1 MFVALG
7 LSAVFPIL
15 HGLKLY
21 GFQQMCRQMGLLW
34 VVLQGALYII
44 GAGLYA
50 VSIAP
55 GHGMIAKQLLIG
67 GQARIPERWH
77 PGRYDVIG
85 SSHQIFHIFVVL
97 AAVSHLMGLLKAFDY
112 RHAVLGGICT

>member
-7 LSAVFPIL
+7 LSAVFPVL

-50 VSIAP
+50 VGIVP
-55 GHGMIAKQLLIG
+55 GHDMIAKQSLIE
-67 GQARIPERWH
+67 ADP
-77 PGRYDVIG
+77 D
-85 SSHQIFHIFVVL
+85 S
-97 AAVSHLMGLLKAFDY
+97 
-112 RHAVLGGICT
+112 

>member
-7 LSAVFPIL
+7 LSAVFPVL

-50 VSIAP
+50 VSIVP
-55 GHGMIAKQLLIG
+55 GHDMIGKTVANRGRPGFLKSGIREDTMLLV
-67 GQARIPERWH
+67 ARIKSFTFLWYSP
-77 PGRYDVIG
+77 PY
-85 SSHQIFHIFVVL
+85 HI
-97 AAVSHLMGLLKAFDY
+97 
-112 RHAVLGGICT
+112 

>member
-7 LSAVFPIL
+7 LSAIFPVL

-21 GFQQMCRQMGLLW
+21 GFQRMCQQMGLLW

-50 VSIAP
+50 VSVVS
-55 GHGMIAKQLLIG
+55 GHGMIAKHSLIE
-67 GQARIPERWH
+67 ADP
-77 PGRYDVIG
+77 D
-85 SSHQIFHIFVVL
+85 S
-97 AAVSHLMGLLKAFDY
+97 
-112 RHAVLGGICT
+112 

>member
-7 LSAVFPIL
+7 LSAIFPVL

-21 GFQQMCRQMGLLW
+21 GFQRMCQQMGLLW

-50 VSIAP
+50 VSIVP
-55 GHGMIAKQLLIG
+55 DYDMVGKQSLIEAG
-67 GQARIPERWH
+67 PD
-77 PGRYDVIG
+77 P
-85 SSHQIFHIFVVL
+85 
-97 AAVSHLMGLLKAFDY
+97 
-112 RHAVLGGICT
+112 